1 MELSETRIDHFL
13 STIDHL
19 MGSGVYD
26 DRTGPELAQIISENA
41 FVCIYL
47 VFQFSQLGKKM
58 VEGHKKYVR
67 HAFGSRQVEFLLSV
81 RCICLVRFC
90 YRHIQFFSKIKTGN
104 IFKQFV

>member
-1 MELSETRIDHFL
+1 
-13 STIDHL
+13 

-58 VEGHKKYVR
+58 IEGHKKIR
-67 HAFGSRQVEFLLSV
+67 HAFILVQGGLHFISASHLFGSSFVIGRRRFFRKLKMEIFLCNV
-81 RCICLVRFC
+81 F
-90 YRHIQFFSKIKTGN
+90 
-104 IFKQFV
+104 

>member
-1 MELSETRIDHFL
+1 
-13 STIDHL
+13 

-58 VEGHKKYVR
+58 VEGHQNYIR
-67 HAFGSRQVEFLLSV
+67 HAFGSSQVPFISASPLFGSSFVIYRYLQTFRDVRLLE
-81 RCICLVRFC
+81 LAFF
-90 YRHIQFFSKIKTGN
+90 HFFFSKMA
-104 IFKQFV
+104 QFFYTSD